1 MTNSAWLASA
11 GRSYAIYAGLV
22 VPPLAMRRT
31 VVSTFAMNDSIVEV
45 PMKRQWRVRRQLQST
60 ADAERRWD
68 RTYQHL
74 LEWTLPSEPV
84 SALVP
89 PLRSA
94 SRMEARYENGSLSA
108 RVDEPSNAGADD

>member
-11 GRSYAIYAGLV
+11 SRSYAIYAGLV

-68 RTYQHL
+68 RAYQHL

-84 SALVP
+84 SALLP
-89 PLRSA
+89 PLGCP